1 VNAEEEI
8 RQKLWTAAALQWC
21 HEI

>member
-1 VNAEEEI
+1 MLERKCI
-8 RQKLWTAAALQWC
+8 KSYKITAALQWC